1 MRKSFYFVNVP
12 LFLLTNSVF
21 ATKPPSVDP
30 VPPRV
35 NVDGTWYND
44 GDTAYIECSKTSTT
58 IVIDPVF
65 TGSGVLGISVE
76 TTANFSS
83 SDTPSSLQKTLNLD
97 PNSQN
102 GHVDVGYQFVVGDKM
117 RVYIQQ
123 KPPEP
128 IITAGSN
135 VCAGNSGSFTAISN
149 YDFQSTKPIN
159 LVWQTTGGVTV
170 NGSNSYTEQPGVS
183 STVTI
188 ANGSSGSFSV
198 KAVIAGC
205 SSLES
210 TPKTENIGAP
220 VIANPNYWLFD
231 SYSNMWQ
238 FSQSVTGPGI
248 TYTFYVSSGT
258 AQLNQQLQ
266 DCYITTTEGATV
278 CVTGTNSC
286 GTGTPYCFYIPPAS
300 GLLRTVYPN
309 PVTNLLTLEFNT
321 SKSSYSI
328 PFEVILYSEKSMKAV
343 KHLTQ
348 EEVNSLESFKTNH
361 SIEMD
366 VADLPRGIY
375 YLHTI
380 PDKKSKLAIQKTK
393 IIIE

>member
-1 MRKSFYFVNVP
+1 M
-12 LFLLTNSVF
+12 T
-21 ATKPPSVDP
+21 
-30 VPPRV
+30 
-35 NVDGTWYND
+35 
-44 GDTAYIECSKTSTT
+44 
-58 IVIDPVF
+58 
-65 TGSGVLGISVE
+65 
-76 TTANFSS
+76 
-83 SDTPSSLQKTLNLD
+83 
-97 PNSQN
+97 
-102 GHVDVGYQFVVGDKM
+102 
-117 RVYIQQ
+117 VYIRQ

-170 NGSNSYTEQPGVS
+170 NGSSSYTEQPGVS

-188 ANGSSGSFSV
+188 ANSSSGSFSV

-210 TPKTENIGAP
+210 TPKTENMGTP

-248 TYTFYVSSGT
+248 TYNFYVSSGS

-328 PFEVILYSEKSMKAV
+328 PFEVILYSEKTMEAV
-343 KHLTQ
+343 IHLTQ

-361 SIEMD
+361 GIEMD

-393 IIIE
+393 IILE

>member
-1 MRKSFYFVNVP
+1 MFLFTDIVFV
-12 LFLLTNSVF
+12 
-21 ATKPPSVDP
+21 TKPPSVDP
-30 VPPRV
+30 VPPKV

-44 GDTAYIECSKTSTT
+44 GETAYIECSKTSIT
-58 IVIDPVF
+58 IYIDPF
-65 TGSGVLGISVE
+65 STGSSILGIVVNPSPNFTISNTPYSV
-76 TTANFSS
+76 
-83 SDTPSSLQKTLNLD
+83 QKTLNLD
-97 PNSQN
+97 PAQQN
-102 GHVDVGYQFVVGDKM
+102 GYIDVGFEYNDERM
-117 RVYIQQ
+117 TVYIRQ

-128 IITAGSN
+128 VITAGSN
-135 VCAGNSGSFTAISN
+135 IYAGNSGSFTAISN

-159 LVWQTTGGVTV
+159 LVCQTTGGVTV
-170 NGSNSYTEQPGVS
+170 NGRSSYTEQPGVS

-198 KAVIAGC
+198 KAVIDGC

-210 TPKTENIGAP
+210 QSKTENMGVP

-238 FSQSVTGPGI
+238 FSQRVTGPGI
-248 TYTFYVSSGT
+248 TYTFYVSSGS

-321 SKSSYSI
+321 SKSPYTI

-361 SIEMD
+361 GIEMD
-366 VADLPRGIY
+366 VANLPRGVY

-380 PDKKSKLAIQKTK
+380 PDKKSKLAIQRTK
-393 IIIE
+393 IILE

>member
-44 GDTAYIECSKTSTT
+44 GETAYIECSKTSIT
-58 IVIDPVF
+58 IYIDPF
-65 TGSGVLGISVE
+65 STGSSILGIVVDPS
-76 TTANFSS
+76 TNFSI
-83 SDTPSSLQKTLNLD
+83 SDTPYSVQKTLNLD
-97 PNSQN
+97 PAQQN
-102 GHVDVGYQFVVGDKM
+102 GFIDVGFEYNDERM
-117 RVYIQQ
+117 TVYIRQ

-128 IITAGSN
+128 VITAGSN
-135 VCAGNSGSFTAISN
+135 ICAGNSGSFTAISN

-170 NGSNSYTEQPGVS
+170 NGSSSYTEQPGLS

>member
-1 MRKSFYFVNVP
+1 MRKSFYLAILP

-44 GDTAYIECSKTSTT
+44 GETAYIECSKTSIT
-58 IVIDPVF
+58 IYIDPF
-65 TGSGVLGISVE
+65 STGSSILGIVVDPS
-76 TTANFSS
+76 TNFSI
-83 SDTPSSLQKTLNLD
+83 SDTPYSVQKTLNLD
-97 PNSQN
+97 PAQQN
-102 GHVDVGYQFVVGDKM
+102 GFIDVGFEYNDERM
-117 RVYIQQ
+117 TVYIRQ

-128 IITAGSN
+128 VITAGSN
-135 VCAGNSGSFTAISN
+135 ICAGNSGSFTAISN

-170 NGSNSYTEQPGVS
+170 NGSSSYTEQPGLS

>member
-44 GDTAYIECSKTSTT
+44 GETAYIECSKTSIT
-58 IVIDPVF
+58 IYIDPF
-65 TGSGVLGISVE
+65 STGSSILGIVVDPS
-76 TTANFSS
+76 TNFSI
-83 SDTPSSLQKTLNLD
+83 SDTPYSVQKTLNLD
-97 PNSQN
+97 PAQQN
-102 GHVDVGYQFVVGDKM
+102 GFIDVGFEYNDERM
-117 RVYIQQ
+117 TVYIRQ

-128 IITAGSN
+128 VITAGSN
-135 VCAGNSGSFTAISN
+135 ICAGNSGSFTAISN

-170 NGSNSYTEQPGVS
+170 NGSSSYTEQPGLS

-188 ANGSSGSFSV
+188 ANGFSGSFSV